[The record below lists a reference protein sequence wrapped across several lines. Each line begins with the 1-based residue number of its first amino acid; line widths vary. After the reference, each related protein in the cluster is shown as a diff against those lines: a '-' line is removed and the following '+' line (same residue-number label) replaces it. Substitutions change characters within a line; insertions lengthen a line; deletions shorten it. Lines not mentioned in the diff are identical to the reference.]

1 MEKEIYLTEAV
12 YSTDANDYAPIKE
25 KSQQTPFQSRPQTA
39 KVNSKKMSNKFM
51 PESYYDDKKVK
62 PGITLYKVRKSLFS

>member
-12 YSTDANDYAPIKE
+12 YSTDANDYAPPVKE
-25 KSQQTPFQSRPQTA
+25 KNLQTPFQSRPQTA

-51 PESYYDDKKVK
+51 P
-62 PGITLYKVRKSLFS
+62 